1 MPSAPSARNQG
12 SNEGGEVRSI
22 GPSHSDHRGWQETVL
37 DAFGTT
43 SLDFMSKEL
52 VRLDAAHRNTRE
64 AYSDQQELNAAL
76 AAIAGVKP
84 ENEIQAK
91 LAALSNDIRN

>member
-1 MPSAPSARNQG
+1 M
-12 SNEGGEVRSI
+12 
-22 GPSHSDHRGWQETVL
+22 L

-52 VRLDAAHRNTRE
+52 VRLDAAHRNTGE